1 MRFDATRLSEL
12 TRIPV
17 LLERGAIED
26 SVRQISPEDLGRLE
40 DLIEVWKGRV
50 ETQEYSR
57 DIDEEFH
64 RILYA
69 TLNNETLMK
78 LFEVF
83 WIAFDNLDDPVIQDA
98 RPAEHD
104 YENHRALLD
113 AIKDRDPDLARELM
127 VPHFDHLQQRIR
139 RATARLRNDENGNE

>member
-1 MRFDATRLSEL
+1 
-12 TRIPV
+12 

-26 SVRQISPEDLGRLE
+26 AVRQISAADLDRLA
-40 DLIEVWKGRV
+40 DLMKVWKGRV
-50 ETQEYSR
+50 ETQEYPG
-57 DIDEEFH
+57 DLDEEFH
-64 RILYA
+64 RILYG

-83 WIAFDNLDDPVIQDA
+83 WIAFDNLDDPVIQDS

-127 VPHFDHLQQRIR
+127 VSHFGHLQQRIR
-139 RATARLRNDENGNE
+139 RATACPRNGENGNE